1 MWQSKRFLWAA
12 ALAGITLLA
21 GVSVVTSQEGRGAG
35 PQPPPAPPR
44 LDRAKN
50 DVIEQPVR
58 NVVVNSTA
66 PAPAGTQT
74 PARAPA
80 LSAAKPLDI
89 TKSVLIEP
97 KIKAVV
103 ANASAPALTPPL
115 APAADKFVNPKV
127 QPGKVR
133 WHATL
138 ADAQAASTR
147 SKRPVLL
154 FQMMGKLDDQ
164 FC

>member
-1 MWQSKRFLWAA
+1 MWRTKRFLWVA
-12 ALAGITLLA
+12 ALAGATLLVG
-21 GVSVVTSQEGRGAG
+21 GVSVVTSQEQALNR
-35 PQPPPAPPR
+35 PPGQVKVAAPPR

-58 NVVVNSTA
+58 TIVNQTAALPTPPPPQPLRRPGARDFTKRVIVERPLETVVVNTSAPPRT
-66 PAPAGTQT
+66 PAPA
-74 PARAPA
+74 
-80 LSAAKPLDI
+80 SADG
-89 TKSVLIEP
+89 
-97 KIKAVV
+97 
-103 ANASAPALTPPL
+103 
-115 APAADKFVNPKV
+115 FVNPKV

-138 ADAQAASTR
+138 AAAQAAA
-147 SKRPVLL
+147 SKSKKPILL